1 MLSKGN
7 KIIAP
12 AAGIA
17 LLCFFLPWVT
27 VSCAGQPI
35 RSINGP
41 QLANYGE
48 APELYLVLLAAIGCL
63 VVALLASQGMITIR
77 TGAYTAIGLAAAS
90 LILILAKLLDFQSQ
104 LRNISDL
111 ANLPAAW
118 ADLPIGD
125 LTGMTPDVINVK
137 LQYGLWGVILA
148 NVAIIVGAALD
159 LLEASPQPP
168 PLPTPVPTKESPPSR
183 TVPPPRPAPRVG
195 PTRPLREAPP
205 VTAWFVMRSG
215 PRAGKQFGLSTGR
228 NIIGRDA
235 SRCDLI
241 LDDASV
247 SAQHAQV
254 RYERGQFVIYDLA
267 STNGTFVNN
276 RRIQRQPL
284 MDNDVV
290 RLGNTTLVFK
300 LVGAK

>member
-1 MLSKGN
+1 MQPYRPTGL
-7 KIIAP
+7 
-12 AAGIA
+12 A
-17 LLCFFLPWVT
+17 LTAIYFFLI
-27 VSCAGQPI
+27 G
-35 RSINGP
+35 
-41 QLANYGE
+41 
-48 APELYLVLLAAIGCL
+48 VLGVLS
-63 VVALLASQGMITIR
+63 ALGVLFIP
-77 TGAYTAIGLAAAS
+77 LP
-90 LILILAKLLDFQSQ
+90 DP
-104 LRNISDL
+104 L
-111 ANLPAAW
+111 ANLTIGAGLLNLAFAALYI
-118 ADLPIGD
+118 AIGW
-125 LTGMTPDVINVK
+125 
-137 LQYGLWGVILA
+137 GLWEMREWARLGAIVLSILSLIGYLLAGVYFIGGFELAGLRVSLPGVGLGMLVLAVVPALILWYLFKPEVRELFVESA
-148 NVAIIVGAALD
+148 YYA
-159 LLEASPQPP
+159 PP
-168 PLPTPVPTKESPPSR
+168 PPSPLPPTVTAPPPTPTAS
-183 TVPPPRPAPRVG
+183 PPRPAPRPA
-195 PTRPLREAPP
+195 PTKRLGEAPP

-276 RRIQRQPL
+276 RRIQRQSL

-300 LVGAK
+300 SVTKRQR